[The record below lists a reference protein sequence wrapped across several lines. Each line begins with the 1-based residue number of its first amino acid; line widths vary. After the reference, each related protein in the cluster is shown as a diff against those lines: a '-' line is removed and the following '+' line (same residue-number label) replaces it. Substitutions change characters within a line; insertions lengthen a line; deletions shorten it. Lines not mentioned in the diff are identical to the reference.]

1 MQMQGG
7 FNATGI
13 KPQYSVGGAHPVGM
27 FEFQITNTTIKPTKD
42 NPDKAGFLEVEL
54 TSPVGKMIDRF
65 NLWNPNAQAVE
76 IAQKQLAAYCHA
88 TGVFQLSY
96 ATQCAE
102 LRTSFIKAEVG
113 YQRGQEP
120 TPEKPEGGYVEIKKV
135 FDRAGNEPGK
145 APGSAPQTQQGGQ
158 QGWNQP
164 QGQQTQ
170 QPNPPMQQN
179 LSGGWQQGPAQNNAP
194 QGNAAGW
201 QGSGQ
206 QQPAPQTQP
215 QGSGNWSQGG
225 NGNNPPPS
233 SPPWGQR

>member
-76 IAQKQLAAYCHA
+76 IAQKQLASYCHA
-88 TGVFQLSY
+88 TGIFQLNY
-96 ATQCAE
+96 PTQCAE
-102 LRTSFIKAEVG
+102 LRGAYIKAEVG
-113 YQRGQEP
+113 YQRGEEP
-120 TPEKPEGGYVEIKKV
+120 TSAKPDGGYVEIKKV

-145 APGSAPQTQQGGQ
+145 APSGAPQPQQGQ

-164 QGQQTQ
+164 QGQQ
-170 QPNPPMQQN
+170 QPVPMQQSP
-179 LSGGWQQGPAQNNAP
+179 SGGWQQGPAQNNAP
-194 QGNAAGW
+194 QGNSGGW
-201 QGSGQ
+201 QGGGQ
-206 QQPAPQTQP
+206 QVNPPQNPSPNQNN
-215 QGSGNWSQGG
+215 QSGNWNQGG
-225 NGNNPPPS
+225 NSNAPNA
-233 SPPWGQR
+233 PPWGQR